1 MTEWLGSRTLSPRTQ
16 RSRARTSR
24 VIHWKN
30 AQNTAFS
37 NLFPLKT
44 ADTPGPV
51 RLSGENL
58 GFSTFFSTVVE
69 NFGGRPYRR
78 AGDREGGETVAH
90 ARTADNPS
98 CRSAPRP
105 IDSIRGA
112 RYYLSFSAII
122 LSRQKDPTMSVTF
135 QPNRRRRARTHGFLV
150 RMATKNGRLV
160 LKRRRAKGRKKLTVS
175 SQ

>member
-1 MTEWLGSRTLSPRTQ
+1 M
-16 RSRARTSR
+16 
-24 VIHWKN
+24 
-30 AQNTAFS
+30 
-37 NLFPLKT
+37 
-44 ADTPGPV
+44 
-51 RLSGENL
+51 ENL

-69 NFGGRPYRR
+69 NFGGRPYGR
-78 AGDREGGETVAH
+78 AKDREGGETVAH
-90 ARTADNPS
+90 ARDSRQPVLHQS
-98 CRSAPRP
+98 PRP

-122 LSRQKDPTMSVTF
+122 LSRQQDPTMSVTF

-150 RMATKNGRLV
+150 RMASKNGRLV